1 MELKQSS
8 DYQLWI
14 SALKAQFR
22 QTQLKAAVQVNSH
35 LLEFYWHLGGDIIA
49 KQAGSQ
55 WGDGFLLQLSKDLTE
70 EFPDVKGFSRRNL
83 ELIRQWYRFWY
94 PAIAKQPVSQL
105 GQQTVAQL
113 WQVPWGHNITIMAKS
128 QSQQEALY
136 YIQQT
141 QEYGWS
147 RAVLIHHMESQLWQ
161 REGKAVTNFA
171 VTLPPPQ
178 SDLAQQ
184 TLKDPYVFDFLSLG
198 KQHSER
204 ELENA
209 LTDHITQFLVEL
221 GAGFAYMGKQ
231 VHIEV
236 GGQDFYM
243 DLLFYHVK
251 LRCYVVVEL
260 KSVDLTPEH
269 VGKLNFY
276 LSAVDSQ
283 IKTEADAPTIGLL
296 LCKTRNKIIAEY
308 SLRDTNKPIGV
319 AEYQLAQAIPEDLED
334 KLPSIESIERELASE
349 LGEGNE

>member
-49 KQAGSQ
+49 KQSGSQ
-55 WGDGFLLQLSKDLTE
+55 WGDGFLMQLTKDLME

-83 ELIRQWYRFWY
+83 ELIRQWYRFWS
-94 PAIAKQPVSQL
+94 PVIAKQLVSQL
-105 GQQTVAQL
+105 
-113 WQVPWGHNITIMAKS
+113 WQIPWGHNIAIMTKS

-136 YIQQT
+136 YVQQT

-161 REGKAVTNFA
+161 REGKAVSNFA
-171 VTLPPPQ
+171 VTLPSPQ

-184 TLKDPYVFDFLSLG
+184 TLKDPYIFDFLSLG
-198 KQHSER
+198 KKHSER
-204 ELENA
+204 ELEAA
-209 LTDHITQFLVEL
+209 LTDHITQFLLEL

-236 GGQDFYM
+236 GDQDFYM

-251 LRCYVVVEL
+251 LRCYVVIEL
-260 KSVDLTPEH
+260 KSVELKPEH

-308 SLRDTNKPIGV
+308 SLRDTSKPIGI
-319 AEYQLAQAIPEDLED
+319 AEYQLAHAIPAHMED

-349 LGEGNE
+349 LGNGVKV